1 MEESNWTNYTD
12 LKSRSLALATVV
24 LVLVPF
30 EASFKFSTCANQMIV
45 FGELKESE
53 TQTWVMGAALILGVV
68 VAVGVRFVPCSGA
81 SEKANKC
88 ALFGTL
94 GASLR

>member
-1 MEESNWTNYTD
+1 
-12 LKSRSLALATVV
+12 
-24 LVLVPF
+24 
-30 EASFKFSTCANQMIV
+30 MIV

-94 GASLR
+94 GGAR